1 MSLLKFEFT
10 YDTTTGEFS
19 VVNTE
24 TGEVKSVTTK
34 KTTTTRKKKEESSE
48 PQLIL
53 EENKYILN
61 TAAKELL
68 GVEEGD
74 KIDIKYKTI
83 KGGGSF
89 PVIASDAVFGTK
101 QGCKLSK
108 NGSVS
113 CRGSKN
119 TELSNFG
126 TVFSFEPYEKE
137 GQFKLIGDKI
147 PVEQSKGDEN
157 VSVENVDEDLT
168 FDTDLAGLIDDVD
181 NKAEEI
187 DSSFFTF
194 N

>member
-34 KTTTTRKKKEESSE
+34 KTTTRKKKEESSE

-61 TAAKELL
+61 TAAKDLL

-74 KIDIKYKTI
+74 KIDIKYKTL

-89 PVIASDAVFGTK
+89 PVIASDEVFGTK

-119 TELSNFG
+119 TELSNYG

-137 GQFKLIGDKI
+137 GQFKLVGDKT
-147 PVEQSKGDEN
+147 PTEEPKGDEK
-157 VSVENVDEDLT
+157 VSAENVDEDLT
-168 FDTDLAGLIDDVD
+168 FDADLAGLIDDTD
-181 NKAEEI
+181 TKAEEI